1 MFRMVIPFTF
11 LASVCAFSQ
20 AQPAPRPS
28 PVVSAEPA
36 DPPGAGRPSAFA
48 PRVRPAVHRTVVTER
63 REETF
68 VIPAGTRVEVRL
80 AQTLD
85 TRYMRPGDS
94 FAATLDNPIVAGN
107 RVIVPRGTAF
117 NGIIEE
123 SKSSGRFRGR
133 AVLMMRLRSF
143 HLNGVT
149 YRISTAPDT
158 AVSGNHKK
166 RNLVL
171 MGGGPAAGA
180 SIGAIAAGGPGAL
193 IGAGAGAVAGTTTA
207 FFTGKK
213 QVKLPVESRLTF
225 SLRSS
230 VPLRRS

>member
-1 MFRMVIPFTF
+1 MFRMVIPIT
-11 LASVCAFSQ
+11 LLGSLCVCAQ
-20 AQPAPRPS
+20 GQRPS

-36 DPPGAGRPSAFA
+36 DPPGAGHKPSAFA
-48 PRVRPAVHRTVVTER
+48 LRTRPVVHRVTTET
-63 REETF
+63 REQTF

-85 TRYMRPGDS
+85 TKYMRPGDQ
-94 FAATLDNPIVAGN
+94 FAATLDSPIVSGN

-117 NGIIEE
+117 DGIVEE

-143 HLNGVT
+143 RLNGVT
-149 YRISTAPDT
+149 HRISTAPDT
-158 AVSGNHKK
+158 AVSGNHRKG
-166 RNLVL
+166 NLVF

-180 SIGAIAAGGPGAL
+180 SIGAIAGGGPGAL
-193 IGAGAGAVAGTTTA
+193 IGAGAGAVAGTTAA

-213 QVKLPVESRLTF
+213 NVKLPVESRLTF

>member
-36 DPPGAGRPSAFA
+36 DPPGTGRPSAFA

-94 FAATLDNPIVAGN
+94 FAGGPFDRRPAVVCLRDAVVVCSSRACT
-107 RVIVPRGTAF
+107 
-117 NGIIEE
+117 
-123 SKSSGRFRGR
+123 KSTHPSDRLWRASGR
-133 AVLMMRLRSF
+133 L
-143 HLNGVT
+143 
-149 YRISTAPDT
+149 
-158 AVSGNHKK
+158 
-166 RNLVL
+166 
-171 MGGGPAAGA
+171 
-180 SIGAIAAGGPGAL
+180 
-193 IGAGAGAVAGTTTA
+193 
-207 FFTGKK
+207 
-213 QVKLPVESRLTF
+213 
-225 SLRSS
+225 
-230 VPLRRS
+230 